1 MLKKEGYYN
10 KEQTMQ
16 SVTNPFQ
23 ALSDIFY
30 RPSAVFNALA
40 EKDNWSWIPFILI
53 VIFSCLPAYMYYGF
67 VDITWYQEAV
77 LAGQA
82 EEMSPAELDL
92 AKSQMTQSVLQ
103 ISSLV
108 MGVLGPVIF
117 TAIAAAYLTLV
128 GKSDEES
135 VHGFTDWYGFAW
147 WTALPT
153 IISSLVAL
161 ALIATAANH
170 EIPQTIIA
178 PTSMAYLLSIPMSS
192 EWVNFASFLRLDSIW
207 SIVLTG
213 IGIASWTTIPK
224 AKAFLFAAA
233 PQIVIGVV
241 WLAIKL
247 V

>member
-30 RPSAVFNALA
+30 QPSAVFNALA

-82 EEMSPAELDL
+82 EEMSPAELDI

-108 MGVLGPVIF
+108 MGVLGPEQMQYF
-117 TAIAAAYLTLV
+117 AHHM
-128 GKSDEES
+128 GK
-135 VHGFTDWYGFAW
+135 
-147 WTALPT
+147 LPT
-153 IISSLVAL
+153 GLLLRADDNEDGLWSIEEFSQLCVELIKMHGNDKFRILVEGLLESYAHKRQLHEVYWHGWALWLDYVMGISLTTLYSLAL
-161 ALIATAANH
+161 AVL
-170 EIPQTIIA
+170 
-178 PTSMAYLLSIPMSS
+178 
-192 EWVNFASFLRLDSIW
+192 FSFMGRLEEELPDMGTLP
-207 SIVLTG
+207 LT
-213 IGIASWTTIPK
+213 
-224 AKAFLFAAA
+224 
-233 PQIVIGVV
+233 
-241 WLAIKL
+241 
-247 V
+247 